1 MTLPQERKFK
11 NKKAPSYPDRT
22 IEESLKTLVLCGGN
36 ATEAAR
42 VLRSRLPKNTKI
54 PPANTIST
62 WRREVFPTEYARMES
77 EMHEQR
83 ARKAAAQ
90 SEAIIIMSSAEAQRA
105 LESLQ
110 EVDYNE
116 LKPVERSKIVENLSR
131 VAAIHN
137 EKISAPIRGRPTVNV
152 SITDV
157 RAAIRSAQSLP
168 GIQVVDAQV
177 VDEQKELSQES
188 QLNKESEEPQ

>member
-1 MTLPQERKFK
+1 MTLPQERKY
-11 NKKAPSYPDRT
+11 KKDRASKYPDST
-22 IEESLKTLVLCGGN
+22 IDAALKTLVICGGN
-36 ATEAAR
+36 ATEAAK
-42 VLRSRLPKNTKI
+42 VVKTKLPKGSPVPT
-54 PPANTIST
+54 AETINA
-62 WRREVFPTEYARMES
+62 WRREVFPTEYAKMES
-77 EMHEQR
+77 EMHDHR
-83 ARKAAAQ
+83 ARRAAAQ

-110 EVDYNE
+110 QVDYGE

-157 RAAIRSAQSLP
+157 RAAIRSAKSLP
-168 GIQVVDAQV
+168 GIQVVDAEV
-177 VDEQKELSQES
+177 VEEKELSQHT
-188 QLNKESEEPQ
+188 QKESEKE